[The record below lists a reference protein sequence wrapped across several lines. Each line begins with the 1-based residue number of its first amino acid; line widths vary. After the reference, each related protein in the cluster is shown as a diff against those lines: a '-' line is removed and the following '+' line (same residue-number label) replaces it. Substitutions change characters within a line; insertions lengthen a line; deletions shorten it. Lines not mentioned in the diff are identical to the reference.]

1 MAFKLVLKNYLQ
13 YRYGKNLIVLNV
25 TLTFVIIITKALQFV
40 PEYYTISF
48 LGMAGLQ
55 TKRGAETSQG

>member
-1 MAFKLVLKNYLQ
+1 M
-13 YRYGKNLIVLNV
+13 VLNV
-25 TLTFVIIITKALQFV
+25 TLIIITKVLQFV
-40 PEYYTISF
+40 AEHYTTSF